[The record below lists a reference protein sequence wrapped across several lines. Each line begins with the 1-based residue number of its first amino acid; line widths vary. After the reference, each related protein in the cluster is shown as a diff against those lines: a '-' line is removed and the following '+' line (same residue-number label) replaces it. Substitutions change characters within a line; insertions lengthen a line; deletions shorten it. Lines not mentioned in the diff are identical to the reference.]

1 MAELLIESEDVTL
14 RAEGDTLVVQGRPG
28 FDSAARLAEAG
39 RAWLGKVGHG
49 KAGQDGAAQD
59 KVRFDVNGVEISNSA
74 VLCVLLEWLRTARQ
88 RGLEVEAIELPA
100 RMRDLVEFSGLAPVL
115 AASAEHLS
123 TSA

>member
-39 RAWLGKVGHG
+39 RAWLGKRGQDR
-49 KAGQDGAAQD
+49 AGQKKTVQG

-88 RGLEVEAIELPA
+88 SGLEVEAIELPA
-100 RMRDLVEFSGLAPVL
+100 RMRDLVEFSGLAPVF
-115 AASAEHLS
+115 ASSAERLS